1 MVVKIK
7 KLLNL
12 LRQKD
17 FRDYLKYA
25 FFHPRH
31 AFKQLEYNQYP
42 VYLRDI
48 ISEIDVYKDTSTTK
62 TKEIYFSNEK
72 QNQKFWKIRLAGIEI
87 ETFDIYNIDWH
98 EEFADDEDVSALH
111 RFIWLY
117 NEVIRQII
125 TNYDLTI
132 LKNDVISIILSWIQE
147 IRKYEKK
154 AFHSEVWQT
163 YAVAERIVNWC
174 FCFLKLK
181 INIKEYP
188 VIEES
193 IKEQL
198 YYICTNLEYFGDNYT
213 GNHLSNSGKALYIG
227 GKFAGVEIFERIG
240 KRILSN
246 EYKRIIIDENFLREG
261 STHYQFL
268 VTKNY
273 CDVLYIAKYFNDSE
287 FIKEISEY
295 VRNLLDGC
303 KYFIYKTT
311 EGWNIPKLGDI
322 SPDYSPEWLIGVP
335 WAAKKI
341 LDDNT
346 FEECPKHIGYHSA
359 FINTTEEKFCGAI
372 NNKLVL
378 LNRDWARINNQS
390 FLLFAHVNNALFP
403 NNIPGHFH
411 HDSSGIVL
419 LFKGEPIFVDCGR
432 KTYQNN
438 ERSVKDKSFESHTLL
453 SIDGMNP
460 EPDIRTFFSDEYLTI
475 LNKKA
480 PVIKMVSG
488 NAIEIHNN
496 GYTRLKNIDTVQRN
510 IVLNDSRVKISD
522 IVLGNKKHNL
532 KIYFHTPL
540 SVKKLDSS
548 TVLLFNGEMNF
559 ELKSC
564 IDNLKIKILQNEMA
578 EAYGSCKMINTI
590 VFEQIVKLP
599 FENSFTLTEIGA

>member
-246 EYKRIIIDENFLREG
+246 EYKRIIIKTNCYF
-261 STHYQFL
+261 
-268 VTKNY
+268 KCY
-273 CDVLYIAKYFNDSE
+273 CRCCA
-287 FIKEISEY
+287 
-295 VRNLLDGC
+295 C
-303 KYFIYKTT
+303 
-311 EGWNIPKLGDI
+311 
-322 SPDYSPEWLIGVP
+322 
-335 WAAKKI
+335 
-341 LDDNT
+341 
-346 FEECPKHIGYHSA
+346 
-359 FINTTEEKFCGAI
+359 
-372 NNKLVL
+372 
-378 LNRDWARINNQS
+378 
-390 FLLFAHVNNALFP
+390 
-403 NNIPGHFH
+403 
-411 HDSSGIVL
+411 
-419 LFKGEPIFVDCGR
+419 
-432 KTYQNN
+432 
-438 ERSVKDKSFESHTLL
+438 
-453 SIDGMNP
+453 
-460 EPDIRTFFSDEYLTI
+460 
-475 LNKKA
+475 
-480 PVIKMVSG
+480 
-488 NAIEIHNN
+488 
-496 GYTRLKNIDTVQRN
+496 
-510 IVLNDSRVKISD
+510 
-522 IVLGNKKHNL
+522 
-532 KIYFHTPL
+532 
-540 SVKKLDSS
+540 
-548 TVLLFNGEMNF
+548 
-559 ELKSC
+559 SC
-564 IDNLKIKILQNEMA
+564 INYSIH
-578 EAYGSCKMINTI
+578 
-590 VFEQIVKLP
+590 
-599 FENSFTLTEIGA
+599 